1 MKRLE
6 GGVAFCCKGTWW
18 LASSF
23 VSAGGGG
30 FECFVLLCFVLLWS
44 LPHLVLI
51 LKVTLYSEV
60 VATIQ
65 PENMRK
71 EEAGHTHL
79 PLVPFHVTEV

>member
-1 MKRLE
+1 MWHS
-6 GGVAFCCKGTWW
+6 VASGTCW

-23 VSAGGGG
+23 VSGV

-51 LKVTLYSEV
+51 LKVTPYFEV
-60 VATIQ
+60 VAGGPSFKPTAQ
-65 PENMRK
+65 PEIMRK